1 MEIGTHFIE
10 KRSFERIDTR
20 LRVEFDCNNTICC
33 SAVIN
38 LSENGM
44 LLRTRE
50 LFFPLET
57 KFEICLH
64 LKEEV
69 LIVPVKVRR
78 LDKSVN
84 IYDSIGLELI
94 NPPQKYFDYVDR
106 LRSSSPSYRSSISI

>member
-1 MEIGTHFIE
+1 MIDMTIGTPFKE
-10 KRSFERIDTR
+10 KRSFERIDTC

-50 LFFPLET
+50 ILFPMDTE
-57 KFEICLH
+57 FEIFIH
-64 LKEEV
+64 LKDKV
-69 LIVPVKVRR
+69 LIVPVRVRR
-78 LDKSVN
+78 LDKSAN

-94 NPPQKYFDYVDR
+94 NPPQKYFDYVDM
-106 LRSSSPSYRSSISI
+106 LKSSL